1 MSSVKSYTHW
11 EILEMKHP
19 RIWVPPT
26 HFEKFV
32 KNFKIEFPGNWTK
45 ILISPESA

>member
-1 MSSVKSYTHW
+1 MSRVKSNTHW

-26 HFEKFV
+26 HF
-32 KNFKIEFPGNWTK
+32 KNSLK
-45 ILISPESA
+45 ILKSNSQGIGPKF